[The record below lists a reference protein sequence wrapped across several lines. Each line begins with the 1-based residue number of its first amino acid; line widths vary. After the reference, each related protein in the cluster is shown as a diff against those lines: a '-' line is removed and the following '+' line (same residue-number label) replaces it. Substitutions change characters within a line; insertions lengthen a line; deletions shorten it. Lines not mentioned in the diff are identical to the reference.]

1 MKLFANPWENNSF
14 SLEEVVQFGK
24 QLLSENSIK
33 LESTRLVK
41 AITLSNGLDCL
52 ILYFLSSSLLDQ
64 NIYLGNLSYAWED
77 RLDIPTLELIEQHLL
92 NNQELEPTKYGQ
104 PTLNYER
111 LDPLFEHFLR
121 SINELTNTR
130 LTIKVEGVEFIF
142 YFDNSGNLIP

>member
-1 MKLFANPWENNSF
+1 MKLFANPLESRVYT
-14 SLEEVVQFGK
+14 LEEVVQFGK

-52 ILYFLSSSLLDQ
+52 ILYFLSSSLLEQD
-64 NIYLGNLSYAWED
+64 IYVGNLSYAWED

-111 LDPLFEHFLR
+111 LDSLFECFLMNIAE
-121 SINELTNTR
+121 SKDKE
-130 LTIKVEGVEFIF
+130 LTIKVKGKLYTF